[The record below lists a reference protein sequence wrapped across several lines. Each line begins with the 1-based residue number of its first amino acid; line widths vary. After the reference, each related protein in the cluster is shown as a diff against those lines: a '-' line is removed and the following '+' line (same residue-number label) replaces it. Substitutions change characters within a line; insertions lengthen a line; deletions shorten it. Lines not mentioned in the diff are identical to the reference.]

1 MTDSPPIRHRW
12 KRRRWIAAAALWL
25 LIAYTVGIGPVT
37 YGFRRGWVPSWAA
50 VPLLLPVHLALH
62 VPVLRPS
69 VDRYLR
75 WWNVM
80 ALQHEGYEV
89 RIDDSGFEQAHRE
102 VVNPR

>member
-1 MTDSPPIRHRW
+1 MTDPPPKRPW
-12 KRRRWIAAAALWL
+12 WTRRRWIAAASVWL

-50 VPLLLPVHLALH
+50 VPLLLPVRLTLH
-62 VPVLRPS
+62 VPVLRPP

-80 ALQHEGYEV
+80 ALKHEGYEV
-89 RIDDSGFEQAHRE
+89 WIDEDGLEQGYRE
-102 VVNPR
+102 VVDPR